1 MASTTTQKTSSGA
14 ASPLGG
20 VQQLADQAR
29 AWWQS
34 APTPTRV
41 ISVGLALL
49 VGLCLFGAVML
60 ATAPQYEDLFTN
72 LDPKDAAAIAAKL
85 DDSHEAYKMGDGE
98 TSILVPGASK
108 DRLRM
113 EMIRD
118 GLPAKTGSV
127 VSTDWLDKIGMGTT
141 SDVQDQ
147 YIRMANEGEL
157 SQTIS
162 SMNEVASAAVHLS
175 PGSSSPFA
183 DNSTPPSAS
192 IVLGLK
198 PGMSLTPDQA
208 EGIANLVAKSVPGLD
223 LKNVAVVDL
232 DGNQVWDGSQQDSTS
247 NFSTNRMNAEA
258 DYADNLRKQL
268 QARFDEILGQNKA
281 LVSVHAELNFDQ
293 VHSVAEQFTKG
304 PVLSTQTADEKYDGS
319 GGGSAAPPAA
329 GIASNTPGGSV
340 PTYPAAPPPGA
351 SGGKSGTY
359 DNATETDNYDNSK
372 VDTDTN
378 KAAGT
383 IERLAVA
390 VLVDSSVPPAT
401 VSSLQSYCA
410 TVAGVT
416 PGDTTRVV
424 TVQSIAFS
432 NTDFKTQQ
440 AQMAT
445 AQSQARM
452 QEILKVAAVA
462 VIAVVLLMM
471 FLRSAKSSQ
480 QAALRGGRRD
490 EIDSQSQYRLS
501 EDELGALGYSRDQG
515 QSLEGGNRPRLANDQ
530 SDYDDRSS
538 ERERSGGVAVADEPM
553 SIEAI
558 LDDMPQNPARQK
570 RRQQQQR
577 DVPEIEQQLDTKLE
591 SIREMIKQQPKSVA
605 LLMKGWMTDTVEAD

>member
-1 MASTTTQKTSSGA
+1 M
-14 ASPLGG
+14 GG
-20 VQQLADQAR
+20 LQQLADQAR
-29 AWWQS
+29 AWWDS

-49 VGLCLFGAVML
+49 VGLCLAGAIML

-85 DDSHEAYKMGDGE
+85 DDAHEAYRMGDGE
-98 TSILVPGASK
+98 TAILVPGANK

-118 GLPAKTGSV
+118 GLPAKTGGV
-127 VSTDWLDKIGMGTT
+127 VGSDWLDKIGMGTT

-162 SMNEVASAAVHLS
+162 SMNEVATAAVHLS
-175 PGSSSPFA
+175 PGSDSPFS

-192 IVLGLK
+192 VVLGLK
-198 PGMSLTPDQA
+198 PGMSLTSDQTQ
-208 EGIANLVAKSVPGLD
+208 GIANLVAKSVPGLD
-223 LKNVAVVDL
+223 LKNVAVVDT
-232 DGNQVWDGSQQDSTS
+232 DGNQLWDGSQQDGTS

-258 DYADNLRKQL
+258 EFADSMRKQL
-268 QARFDEILGQNKA
+268 QTKFDEVLGEHKA

-293 VHSVAEQFTKG
+293 VHSVAEQFAKG

-319 GGGSAAPPAA
+319 GNGAASAPAA
-329 GIASNTPGGSV
+329 GIASNTPGGNV
-340 PTYPAAPPPGA
+340 PTYPAAAPAGA
-351 SGGKSGTY
+351 GGKSGTY

-390 VLVDSSVPPAT
+390 VLVDSSVPQAT
-401 VSSLQSYCA
+401 VSSLQSYCS
-410 TVAGVT
+410 TIAGVT
-416 PGDTTRVV
+416 AGDTSRVV

-432 NTDFKTQQ
+432 NDDFKTQQ
-440 AQMAT
+440 AQMAS

-452 QEILKVAAVA
+452 QQIMKIAAVA
-462 VIAVVLLMM
+462 VVAVVLLMI
-471 FLRSAKSSQ
+471 FLRSAKSSG
-480 QAALRGGRRD
+480 QAALKSGRRD
-490 EIDSQSQYRLS
+490 EMDSQSQYTLS
-501 EDELGALGYSRDQG
+501 EDGLGALGYSRENG
-515 QSLEGGNRPRLANDQ
+515 QSLEGGSRPRLSGNQ
-530 SDYDDRSS
+530 GDYDDRALS
-538 ERERSGGVAVADEPM
+538 ERDRNGNVAVADEPM

-570 RRQQQQR
+570 RRPQQQR
-577 DVPEIEQQLDTKLE
+577 DVPEIEQQLDMKLE

-605 LLMKGWMTDTVEAD
+605 LLMKGWMTDAVEAD